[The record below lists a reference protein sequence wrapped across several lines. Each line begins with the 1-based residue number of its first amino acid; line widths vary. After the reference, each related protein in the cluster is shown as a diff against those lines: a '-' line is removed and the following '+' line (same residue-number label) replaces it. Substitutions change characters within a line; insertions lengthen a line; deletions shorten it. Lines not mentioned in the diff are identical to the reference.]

1 MGAPADAA
9 QRQGSDYHPEHPG
22 TASPVRSRE
31 VERHEVPE
39 SHRPARM
46 NAVLSPSTPDDQS
59 RTWDG
64 RVLDTKEKVLE
75 FLAEVEEARASGRSL
90 HPVDNQP

>member
-1 MGAPADAA
+1 
-9 QRQGSDYHPEHPG
+9 
-22 TASPVRSRE
+22 
-31 VERHEVPE
+31 
-39 SHRPARM
+39 M

-90 HPVDNQP
+90 HPDDIQP